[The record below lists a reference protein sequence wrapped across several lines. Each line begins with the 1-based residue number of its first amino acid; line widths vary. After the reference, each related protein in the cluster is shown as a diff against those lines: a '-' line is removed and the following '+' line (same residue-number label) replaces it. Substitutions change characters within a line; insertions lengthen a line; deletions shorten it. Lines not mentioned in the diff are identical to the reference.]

1 MNLFPQNEAV
11 KRCWAE
17 ALLFLNN
24 AVLSK
29 KNIIRFGFRQNSC
42 SRRLQIPSDIH
53 VAGNLQPCAAW
64 ILHRNHQRWNFQT
77 LPSST

>member
-17 ALLFLNN
+17 ALLLLNN

-64 ILHRNHQRWNFQT
+64 ILDRNHQRWNFQT
-77 LPSST
+77 LPRA